1 MQINSGNFTGGKL
14 AAELL
19 LENHCEVFIHI
30 NNDYT
35 TIWPSFKRIVGFE
48 CLMEGQTY
56 ERVIRRELSEPFLP
70 SAAQA
75 MKEIVED
82 LLLKYKGKKW
92 GVFCSNDD
100 IARLFEQQCIL
111 KHLAVPDEAEIIG
124 YDNTPISE
132 CATYPITSVA
142 QNIRL
147 MAQLALDGFD
157 NYIPCETIVPN
168 ILVKKSTTTNS

>member
-82 LLLKYKGKKW
+82 LLLKYKGRKYLIKKW
-92 GVFCSNDD
+92 KKKE
-100 IARLFEQQCIL
+100 IQ
-111 KHLAVPDEAEIIG
+111 AVTG
-124 YDNTPISE
+124 GSYKF
-132 CATYPITSVA
+132 YPYPE
-142 QNIRL
+142 L
-147 MAQLALDGFD
+147 
-157 NYIPCETIVPN
+157 
-168 ILVKKSTTTNS
+168 

>member
-1 MQINSGNFTGGKL
+1 MGS
-14 AAELL
+14 
-19 LENHCEVFIHI
+19 
-30 NNDYT
+30 
-35 TIWPSFKRIVGFE
+35 
-48 CLMEGQTY
+48 
-56 ERVIRRELSEPFLP
+56 
-70 SAAQA
+70 
-75 MKEIVED
+75 
-82 LLLKYKGKKW
+82 
-92 GVFCSNDD
+92 FCSNDD